1 MVGNTAVE
9 KSPEGYAQ
17 VGCYL
22 GSDDSFML
30 NRRFG
35 YLHLRLLL
43 YKQEELRIM
52 EGELLVTNMRDSKT
66 EERRLALLSW
76 KVDSRRIG
84 RPGEKSLESDL

>member
-1 MVGNTAVE
+1 
-9 KSPEGYAQ
+9 
-17 VGCYL
+17 
-22 GSDDSFML
+22 ML

-35 YLHLRLLL
+35 YLHSTLLV

-52 EGELLVTNMRDSKT
+52 EGELLVMNMRDSKT

-84 RPGEKSLESDL
+84 PLRERSLESDL